1 MGNAEGRG
9 EDGDELNDE
18 FFESPLKINVHSSG
32 KGDQYTKS
40 SSKDGKRF
48 RRFFF
53 GFRIS
58 QKVSLNSYTHTTD
71 IVKVN
76 VPINSTLSVGFRL
89 SWKKKKNAVSHAANI
104 NRTWD

>member
-48 RRFFF
+48 RRFFANPS
-53 GFRIS
+53 S
-58 QKVSLNSYTHTTD
+58 QKGLSQLVHTQQ
-71 IVKVN
+71 I
-76 VPINSTLSVGFRL
+76 LS
-89 SWKKKKNAVSHAANI
+89 K
-104 NRTWD
+104 